1 MGISCD
7 PVHQNRHPESPTART
22 TRLALRTARGGR
34 VKCEGPIVA
43 SRAVVTTRVNNIEM
57 AVLIATIW
65 PNFEKGIIVQ
75 KNNGT
80 VDITVVIALDT
91 MATPT

>member
-1 MGISCD
+1 MK
-7 PVHQNRHPESPTART
+7 Q
-22 TRLALRTARGGR
+22 
-34 VKCEGPIVA
+34 EGPIVA
-43 SRAVVTTRVNNIEM
+43 RRAVVTTRVNNIEM

-75 KNNGT
+75 KNSGT
-80 VDITVVIALDT
+80 VDITVVMALDT

>member
-1 MGISCD
+1 M
-7 PVHQNRHPESPTART
+7 
-22 TRLALRTARGGR
+22 
-34 VKCEGPIVA
+34 KCEGPIVA
-43 SRAVVTTRVNNIEM
+43 RRAVVTTRVNNIEM

-75 KNNGT
+75 KNSGT